1 MNTAEA
7 FTLLSN
13 PDRRHVVRTL
23 LETTVTTID
32 DLAEGL
38 AASPDADS
46 RTIDQAKI
54 ELVHNHLPR
63 LEDYGVIEY
72 DDRNGD
78 VVLDDPGDL
87 ETYLSVVSEQSPLSI
102 EQ

>member
-7 FTLLSN
+7 FTLLAN
-13 PDRRHVVRTL
+13 PDRRHVVRAL
-23 LETTVTTID
+23 LETSVTTID
-32 DLAEGL
+32 DLAERL
-38 AASPDADS
+38 ADAPDADS
-46 RTIDQAKI
+46 RSIEQAQI
-54 ELVHNHLPR
+54 GLVHDHLPR

-87 ETYLSVVSEQSPLSI
+87 ESYLSVVGEQSSI
-102 EQ
+102 AVEQ